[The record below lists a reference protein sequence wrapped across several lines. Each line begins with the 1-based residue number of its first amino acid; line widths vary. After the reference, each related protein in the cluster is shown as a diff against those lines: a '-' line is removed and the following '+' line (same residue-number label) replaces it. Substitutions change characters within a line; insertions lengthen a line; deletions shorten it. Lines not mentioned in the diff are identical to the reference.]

1 MRGSDGRRLRMF
13 VVLLLLPVNLD
24 CRSASSTIDSFFDSI
39 LSEEMCSNALTEN
52 STLSTSCGDEYNQ
65 KDGFMG
71 LVERLLE
78 HQCDLV
84 DPLRGSELQ
93 PALQDEQEVDFVVVG
108 AGTAG
113 SVVAGRLSEAS
124 EEWKVA
130 LLEAG
135 GSYPTA
141 TMVPSTYYSY
151 SKPNMTINWDFEL
164 EPQTH
169 ACHGMH
175 EGKCRYPRGKVMGGT
190 GMLNGMMYMRGNPY
204 DYDEWARAGN
214 KGWSYH
220 DVLQYFKLSENNIDL
235 GEIYREEFHG
245 TSGPV
250 TVSKFR
256 NYPQF
261 AEKLLAAAQ
270 EMGYRTN
277 HDMTGEHQI
286 GFSLAQATNFNG
298 SRVSSY
304 NAYISPYVGNKENL
318 IISPYSFSPH
328 LNPIDHLWN
337 ELDRR
342 LRSLEMRPTSIVQ
355 LSAMLQEEWRRIPV
369 DILHKLV
376 ESMPDRV
383 TKVLINSEGRAI
395 GVEYKR
401 DDKTYKVY
409 ARKEVILS
417 AGTIQS
423 PQILLLSGIGPRTH
437 LEEMDI
443 SVVKE
448 LHRVGENLQNHVSFS
463 ALFEI
468 KEECLDNNNLNVES
482 LLLFLTKRQ
491 GPMTS
496 TGLSQVAGFIRL
508 NETDVFPKNVPDIQV
523 FFDGFLANC
532 SLDGHSRCS
541 DKYLIKIT
549 PTLLRPKSKGTIKL
563 RSSNPADPPVI
574 NANYLSHVQDRKTLI
589 EGIRFAMNMSR
600 TAALKNYLTLVKYSG
615 HCYEEEFDT
624 DEYWDC
630 AIRHWTNPENHQ
642 SGTCAMGR
650 SEDDSVVD
658 SSLKVHGI
666 RSLRIIDASVMP
678 NIISGNIN
686 APIIMIA
693 EKGSDMIKADWTIG
707 V

>member
-13 VVLLLLPVNLD
+13 VVLLLLPINLD

-52 STLSTSCGDEYNQ
+52 STLPTSCGDEYNQ

-113 SVVAGRLSEAS
+113 SVVARRLSEAS

-164 EPQTH
+164 EPQMH

-318 IISPYSFSPH
+318 IISPYSF
-328 LNPIDHLWN
+328 
-337 ELDRR
+337 
-342 LRSLEMRPTSIVQ
+342 
-355 LSAMLQEEWRRIPV
+355 
-369 DILHKLV
+369 
-376 ESMPDRV
+376 V

-468 KEECLDNNNLNVES
+468 KEECLENNNLNAES

-508 NETDVFPKNVPDIQV
+508 NETDVFPKTVPDIQV

-549 PTLLRPKSKGTIKL
+549 PTLLRPKSKGAIKL
-563 RSSNPADPPVI
+563 RSSNPADPPMI

-642 SGTCAMGR
+642 SGTCAMGG